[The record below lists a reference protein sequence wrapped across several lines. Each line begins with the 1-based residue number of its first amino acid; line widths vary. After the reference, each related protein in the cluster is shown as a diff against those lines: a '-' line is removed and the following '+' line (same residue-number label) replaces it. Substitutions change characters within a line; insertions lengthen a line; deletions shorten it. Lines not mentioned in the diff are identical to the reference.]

1 MLDEIKMIIGNER
14 FDDTKILI
22 DIDDK
27 LAAEVTLKNVVI
39 NINFMQYKKWWML
52 FRGSISTMKI
62 GRVGKMLV
70 RSGEIR
76 VNSE

>member
-27 LAAEVTLKNVVI
+27 LAAEVTLKSVVI
-39 NINFMQYKKWWML
+39 NINFMHHKKWWML
-52 FRGSISTMKI
+52 LEEA
-62 GRVGKMLV
+62 LV
-70 RSGEIR
+70 AWKLAGWVKCWWE
-76 VNSE
+76 VVKCW

>member
-1 MLDEIKMIIGNER
+1 MLDEIKMIVGNER

-39 NINFMQYKKWWML
+39 NINFMHHKK
-52 FRGSISTMKI
+52 
-62 GRVGKMLV
+62 
-70 RSGEIR
+70 
-76 VNSE
+76 

>member
-1 MLDEIKMIIGNER
+1 MLDEIKMIVGNER

-39 NINFMQYKKWWML
+39 NINFMHHKKWWML
-52 FRGSISTMKI
+52 LKEVLVGWKLA
-62 GRVGKMLV
+62 GRVKCWWEV
-70 RSGEIR
+70 
-76 VNSE
+76 VKCW